1 VTEPSASSTGV
12 APSADEHSPAERF
25 AEGRYSSDVPLP
37 SRTDPTV
44 ARASAV
50 VGGPVGRYARGN
62 SGWWTPL
69 RVLLALAAFTLVL
82 GYGEKLPCAD
92 GQWVASKQ
100 YTHACYSD
108 VIPLWGAEGLA
119 SGAVPYRDHAVEY
132 PVLTGGFMWV
142 TAELTRGW
150 HSLAE
155 NGTVPGHDQGVVFG
169 VLTCLL
175 LAVCGLFTVA
185 ATAAAAGRRR
195 QWDAAILALSPLLV
209 FHAYSNWDLLAMAF
223 VSAALWAWARSRP
236 VAAGVL
242 IGLGTAAKLY
252 PALLFVPLA
261 LLAYRSRCWRPVL
274 WAATAAAGAWL
285 AVNLPVALA
294 WTTGWKEFYAFSE
307 SRPAEASTF
316 WAMLKHYYPHT
327 FGSPADA
334 GWSPPGLAVALFLLA
349 ALAAV
354 GWLAL
359 TAPVRPRLAQLAF
372 LSVTAFLLTTKV
384 WSPQYSIWLV
394 PLLALARPRWR
405 SALIWQATEIGV
417 WIATLLWLL
426 GGSDPNKALTYEALT
441 WVLLIRDA
449 ALLTVV
455 ALIVR
460 DIRRPE
466 SDIVRSVEE
475 PDPGAGVFAAAET
488 DRVLGSPGRASRPAG
503 SGHTGAD
510 LAQR

>member
-1 VTEPSASSTGV
+1 MTELARPAAGS
-12 APSADEHSPAERF
+12 APSSD
-25 AEGRYSSDVPLP
+25 GRGALSSRQDPLP
-37 SRTDPTV
+37 PEVVPPPSRQDPTA
-44 ARASAV
+44 ARASAL
-50 VGGPVGRYARGN
+50 VGGPLGRYARLD

-69 RVLLALAAFTLVL
+69 RTLLALGAFTLL
-82 GYGEKLPCAD
+82 LAYAEKSPCAD

-100 YTHACYSD
+100 YTHVCYSD
-108 VIPLWGAEGLA
+108 VIPLWGAEGLS

-142 TAELTRGW
+142 TAELTRAW
-150 HSLAE
+150 HGVAE
-155 NGTVPGHDQGVVFG
+155 GGLLPGGGDQGVLFG
-169 VLTCLL
+169 VLTCVL
-175 LAVCGLFTVA
+175 LAICGLLTIA

-209 FHAYSNWDLLAMAF
+209 FHAFSNWDLLAMAF
-223 VSAALWAWARSRP
+223 TSAALWAWARNRP

-242 IGLGTAAKLY
+242 IGLGAAAKLY

-261 LLAYRSRCWRPVL
+261 LLAYRTRAWRPVL
-274 WAATAAAGAWL
+274 WAAVAAAGAWL
-285 AVNLPVALA
+285 AVNLPVALT
-294 WTTGWKEFYAFSE
+294 WTAGWKEFYAFSE

-316 WAMLKHYYPHT
+316 WAMLKHYFPTT
-327 FGSPADA
+327 FGSPLDT
-334 GWSPPGLAVALFLLA
+334 GWSPPGPAVALFLLV
-349 ALAAV
+349 ALSAV

-372 LSVTAFLLTTKV
+372 LTVTAFLLTTKV

-405 SALIWQATEIGV
+405 SALIWQATEIAV

-426 GGSDPNKALTYEALT
+426 GGSDPNKALPYEGLT
-441 WVLLIRDA
+441 WVLLIRDG
-449 ALLTVV
+449 ALLVLV

-466 SDIVRSVEE
+466 LDVVRSAGE
-475 PDPGAGVFAAAET
+475 PDPGAGLFAAAP
-488 DRVLGSPGRASRPAG
+488 DRPVTARADRTIAAPA
-503 SGHTGAD
+503 
-510 LAQR
+510 AQP

>member
-1 VTEPSASSTGV
+1 MSELSSLD
-12 APSADEHSPAERF
+12 A
-25 AEGRYSSDVPLP
+25 VPPP
-37 SRTDPTV
+37 SRQDPTV
-44 ARASAV
+44 ARASAL
-50 VGGPVGRYARGN
+50 VGGPLGRYARLD

-69 RVLLALAAFTLVL
+69 RALLALGAFTLLL
-82 GYGEKLPCAD
+82 GYAEKSPCAD

-108 VIPLWGAEGLA
+108 VIPLWGAEGLS

-142 TAELTRGW
+142 TGELTRAW
-150 HSLAE
+150 TSLAE
-155 NGTVPGHDQGVVFG
+155 SGVLPGSNQGVMFG
-169 VLTCLL
+169 VLTCVL
-175 LAVCGLFTVA
+175 LAICGLLTIA

-209 FHAYSNWDLLAMAF
+209 FHAFSNWDLLAMAF
-223 VSAALWAWARSRP
+223 ASAALWAWARSRP

-242 IGLGTAAKLY
+242 IGLGAAAKLY

-261 LLAYRSRCWRPVL
+261 LLAYRTRTWRPVL
-274 WAATAAAGAWL
+274 WAAAAAAGAWL

-294 WTTGWKEFYAFSE
+294 WTAGWKEFYAFSE

-316 WAMLKHYYPHT
+316 WAMLKHYFPAT
-327 FGSPADA
+327 FGSAADA
-334 GWSPPGLAVALFLLA
+334 GWSPPGPAVALFLLI
-349 ALAAV
+349 ALAGV

-359 TAPVRPRLAQLAF
+359 SAPVRPRLAQLAF
-372 LSVTAFLLTTKV
+372 LTVTAFLLTTKV
-384 WSPQYSIWLV
+384 WSPQYSVWLV

-405 SALIWQATEIGV
+405 SALIWQGAEIAV

-426 GGSDPNKALTYEALT
+426 GGSDPNKALPYEGLT

-449 ALLTVV
+449 ALLALV

-460 DIRRPE
+460 DIYRPE
-466 SDIVRSVEE
+466 LDVVRSAGE
-475 PDPGAGVFAAAET
+475 PDPGAGLFAAAPA
-488 DRVLGSPGRASRPAG
+488 DRLVGAQGCRAVITAGCQAGAWVTLPFSARSGRTNASARAG
-503 SGHTGAD
+503 
-510 LAQR
+510 